1 MVIDG
6 ISSRRISSYLYRWCL
21 WWVGTAEVWSEQE
34 LLEWFLNA
42 CWVPN
47 PAADFAAGLL
57 HRIKKSYTGAPGFSP
72 DFESDFVVA
81 E

>member
-1 MVIDG
+1 MGFLPDVSEVTCIVG
-6 ISSRRISSYLYRWCL
+6 VCGGR
-21 WWVGTAEVWSEQE
+21 GTAEVWSEQE
-34 LLEWFLNA
+34 LLEWFLRA

-57 HRIKKSYTGAPGFSP
+57 HRLKKSYTESFGLSP